1 MSTCTSSVLTLSIEG
16 KPAPCV
22 RKAALALTGL
32 SQSQMAEQIGVSR
45 QALSQVIAGRLR
57 SERIEN
63 AFAEAVK
70 LPRETLFPQK
80 AA

>member
-1 MSTCTSSVLTLSIEG
+1 MSTCTSSSFTLSTEG
-16 KPAPCV
+16 KPPAHV
-22 RKAALALTGL
+22 RKAALALAGL
-32 SQSQMAEQIGVSR
+32 SQSEMADRIGVSR

-63 AFAEAVK
+63 AFAEAVQ
-70 LPRETLFPQK
+70 LPRDVLFPQ